1 MTSILERTLRRVG
14 DLDDRFFDD
23 EFHRD
28 AWNEASAI
36 GMQLITWSALLAAA
50 VLPWV
55 AGLPGT
61 WVALGLLA
69 ATGTVSA
76 TMTWWFRHRT
86 GIDPVALTRT
96 MRLRTVIAVF
106 AGCVAVAGA
115 GHALSPDVDSS
126 VVHGMYVGAVI
137 GAAAAVVAAVRTRR
151 RLAAEEA
158 ALE

>member
-1 MTSILERTLRRVG
+1 MSTIIVRTLRRIG
-14 DLDDRFFDD
+14 DLDDRFYDD

-36 GMQLITWSALLAAA
+36 AMQLIVWATLLAAA

-55 AGLPGT
+55 AGVPGM

-86 GIDPVALTRT
+86 GIDPVALTRS
-96 MRLRTVIAVF
+96 MRVRTVVAVL
-106 AGCVAVAGA
+106 AGCVAIAGA
-115 GHALSPDVDSS
+115 GHALSPHVDSS
-126 VVHGMYVGAVI
+126 VVHGMYVGAVV
-137 GAAAAVVAAVRTRR
+137 GAAAAVIAAVRTRR
-151 RLAAEEA
+151 RVAAAEA
-158 ALE
+158 AME